1 MLRDNGYQTV
11 PRVLTIFVFVFNY
24 HTPCHLCTASTVSM
38 NSRPKTT
45 SEQGDSR
52 EEPSELRLSIDN
64 VEIKV
69 PLDETTKRETK
80 DFLDELYRASAMG
93 DDPEGRAESGP
104 EIGDAS
110 SLELGFKIEEAGG
123 LMKEERKMSEKEDG
137 EDGEDWDLEG
147 LSSTEIS
154 RSPLRLRISKKFE
167 RCGISGAGPEEF
179 INKFFKNI

>member
-104 EIGDAS
+104 EIGDTG

-154 RSPLRLRISKKFE
+154 RSPLRLRISKK
-167 RCGISGAGPEEF
+167 GDGLSLH
-179 INKFFKNI
+179 